1 MFEAKARLSEY
12 LDRLERGERIVIC
25 KRNRPIA
32 ELRRIEAEPTALRP
46 VGGAKGQLVVP
57 RSFFEPLPDDLI
69 NGFYPGASGHLAA
82 TEPDPGKPKAP
93 ELHTTYGVKPSG
105 SRGPSRRRR
114 QRS

>member
-32 ELRRIEAEPTALRP
+32 ELRLIEAEPTALRP
-46 VGGAKGQLVVP
+46 VGGAKGQLAVP

-69 NGFYPGASGHLAA
+69 DGFYPGASG
-82 TEPDPGKPKAP
+82 DPAIAGPESGTPKAA
-93 ELHTTYGVKPSG
+93 ERHVTYGVKPTG
-105 SRGPSRRRR
+105 SDGPSRRRR
-114 QRS
+114 PR